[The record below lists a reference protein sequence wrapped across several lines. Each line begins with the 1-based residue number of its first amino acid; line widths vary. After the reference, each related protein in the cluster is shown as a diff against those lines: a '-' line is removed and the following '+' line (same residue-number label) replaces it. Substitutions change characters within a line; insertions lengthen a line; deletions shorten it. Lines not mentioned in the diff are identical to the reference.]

1 MRARVDRLYHELM
14 RENGER
20 LKKIKNENKRN
31 VEESQ
36 LLWDAAAAAE
46 VELEGE
52 LEEEA
57 ADKRLAAYEAGNL
70 EFTEA

>member
-46 VELEGE
+46 VELE
-52 LEEEA
+52 EEA